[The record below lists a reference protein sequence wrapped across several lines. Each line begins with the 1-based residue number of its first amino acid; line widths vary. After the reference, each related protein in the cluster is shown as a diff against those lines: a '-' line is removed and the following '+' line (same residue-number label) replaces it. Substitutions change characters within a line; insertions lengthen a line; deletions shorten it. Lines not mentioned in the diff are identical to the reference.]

1 MKEPGEIPANAK
13 VLTAMNWRLILDGNL
28 PGATNMARDVAILE
42 AVSAGAAPPTLRL
55 YGWDPPCLTIGKHQG
70 LDTADLDFCRV
81 EGIDVAR
88 RPTGGRALL
97 HHLELTY
104 SVVAPLGTPPLP
116 TPLQEAYRLICG
128 ALVVAARELGIDA
141 ELTGG
146 EVNLRL
152 PNPTSTV
159 PCFEA
164 PAEGEVVIGGR
175 KLIGSA
181 MRAHAGCIL
190 QHGAILLDWDGR
202 LQAGAM
208 GLADDTTL
216 RPHITTLT
224 VELDRPVQRP
234 EVENAVTRGF
244 AGILGDAPVAGSL
257 SANERSRETE
267 LTPTFAIQTTTDSDP

>member
-1 MKEPGEIPANAK
+1 MNAT
-13 VLTAMNWRLILDGNL
+13 VLVAMQWRLILDGNL
-28 PGATNMARDVAILE
+28 PGALNMARDVAVLE
-42 AVSAGAAPPTLRL
+42 EVSAGTVPPTLRL
-55 YGWDPPCLTIGKHQG
+55 YGWDPPCMTIGKHQG
-70 LDTADLDFCRV
+70 LDAVDLDFCRA
-81 EGIDVAR
+81 EGIDVVR

-116 TPLQEAYRLICG
+116 TALQEAYRLICG
-128 ALVVAARELGIDA
+128 ALVEAVRKLGIDA
-141 ELTGG
+141 ELTGT

-164 PAEGEVVIGGR
+164 PAEGEVVIAGR

-202 LQAGAM
+202 FQAGAM
-208 GLADDTTL
+208 GLADDSTL

-224 VELDRPVQRP
+224 AELDRPVQRS
-234 EVENAVTRGF
+234 EVEEAVIGGF
-244 AGILGDAPVAGSL
+244 AGIFGNAPTAGSL
-257 SANERSRETE
+257 SANAIFRETE
-267 LTPTFAIQTTTDSDP
+267 LTPTFAVQTTTDPDP

>member
-1 MKEPGEIPANAK
+1 MQ
-13 VLTAMNWRLILDGNL
+13 WRLILDGNL
-28 PGATNMARDVAILE
+28 PGALNMARDVAVLE
-42 AVSAGAAPPTLRL
+42 AVAAGEAPPTLRL

-70 LDTADLDFCRV
+70 LDAVDLDFCRA
-81 EGIDVAR
+81 EHIDVAR

-97 HHLELTY
+97 HHFEITY

-116 TPLQEAYRLICG
+116 TALQEAYRLICG
-128 ALVVAARELGIDA
+128 ALVVAGRKLGIDA

-164 PAEGEVVIGGR
+164 PAQGEVVVAGR

-202 LQAGAM
+202 HQAGAM

-216 RPHITTLT
+216 RPHITTLM
-224 VELDRPVQRP
+224 VELDRKVKRP
-234 EVENAVTRGF
+234 EIEEAVIGGF
-244 AGILGDAPVAGSL
+244 AGIFGEAPVAGSL
-257 SANERSRETE
+257 SADECSRATA
-267 LTPTFAIQTTTDSDP
+267 LTPTFAIQTTTDPDP

>member
-1 MKEPGEIPANAK
+1 ME
-13 VLTAMNWRLILDGNL
+13 WRLIVDGDL
-28 PGATNMARDVAILE
+28 RGACNMARDVAILD
-42 AVSAGAAPPTLRL
+42 AVAAGESAPTLRL
-55 YGWDPPCLTIGKHQG
+55 YGWDPPCLTLGKHQG
-70 LDTADLDFCRV
+70 TDVADLAFCRT

-104 SVVAPLGTPPLP
+104 AVVAPLGIGPLP
-116 TPLQEAYRLICG
+116 SRLQEAYRLICSG
-128 ALVVAARELGIDA
+128 LVDACLELGIPA

-152 PNPTSTV
+152 PDPTSAV

-164 PAEGEVVIGGR
+164 PAEGEVVVNGR

-181 MRAHAGCIL
+181 MRAHAGSIL

-208 GLADDTTL
+208 GLDDDAALRRHVTTFAA
-216 RPHITTLT
+216 
-224 VELDRPVQRP
+224 ELGRPVPRT
-234 EVENAVTRGF
+234 EVEPIVASTVADRL
-244 AGILGDAPVAGSL
+244 GIDLSVGSI
-257 SANERSRETE
+257 SAAEAAREAALLDGRS
-267 LTPTFAIQTTTDSDP
+267 IQTVRRPSGPVDY

>member
-1 MKEPGEIPANAK
+1 
-13 VLTAMNWRLILDGNL
+13 MNWRLILDGNL
-28 PGATNMARDVAILE
+28 PGALNMARDSAVLE
-42 AVSAGAAPPTLRL
+42 AVSAGVSAPTLRL

-70 LDTADLDFCRV
+70 LDAVDLAFCRSNGV
-81 EGIDVAR
+81 DVAR

-97 HHLELTY
+97 HQHELTY
-104 SVVAPLGTPPLP
+104 SVVAPLGISPLP
-116 TPLQEAYRLICG
+116 TALQEAYRVICG
-128 ALVVAARELGIDA
+128 GLVQACRALGIDA

-164 PAEGEVVIGGR
+164 PAEGEVVVGGR

-202 LQAGAM
+202 VQAGAM
-208 GLADDTTL
+208 GLINDSSL
-216 RPHITTLT
+216 RPHVTTLT
-224 VELDRPVQRP
+224 DELARTI
-234 EVENAVTRGF
+234 TRHEIESVF
-244 AGILGDAPVAGSL
+244 VDAMAHQLDVAITPGDL
-257 SANERSRETE
+257 DEEETSRATE
-267 LTPTFAIQTTTDSDP
+267 LTGAFLIQTEADPNP

>member
-1 MKEPGEIPANAK
+1 M
-13 VLTAMNWRLILDGNL
+13 TWRLLTDGDL
-28 PGATNMARDVAILE
+28 PGALNMARDMAVLE
-42 AVSAGAAPPTLRL
+42 AVAAGSSPPTFRF
-55 YGWDPPCLTIGKHQG
+55 YGWAPPCLTIGKHQG
-70 LDTADLDFCRV
+70 LDAVDLGFCRA
-81 EGIDVAR
+81 EGVDVVR

-104 SVVAPLGTPPLP
+104 SVVAPLGVPPLG
-116 TPLQEAYRLICG
+116 TALQEAYRGVCG
-128 ALVVAARELGIDA
+128 VLVAACRSLGIDA

-164 PAEGEVVIGGR
+164 PAQGEVVVAGR
-175 KLIGSA
+175 KIIGSA

-208 GLADDTTL
+208 GLADDSGL
-216 RPHITTLT
+216 RPHITTFAAERGT
-224 VELDRPVQRP
+224 
-234 EVENAVTRGF
+234 AVSRDEIESAVAEAVSANLGVTLKVGALSAAEETRGSELR
-244 AGILGDAPVAGSL
+244 AGFS
-257 SANERSRETE
+257 
-267 LTPTFAIQTTTDSDP
+267 IQTVGGLHP

>member
-1 MKEPGEIPANAK
+1 
-13 VLTAMNWRLILDGNL
+13 MNWRLITDGDL
-28 PGATNMARDVAILE
+28 PGALNMARDSAVLE
-42 AVSAGAAPPTLRL
+42 SVSAGVSAPTLRL

-70 LDTADLDFCRV
+70 LDAVDLAFCRSNGV
-81 EGIDVAR
+81 DVAR

-104 SVVAPLGTPPLP
+104 SVVAPLGTPPLSTALP
-116 TPLQEAYRLICG
+116 EAYRLICS
-128 ALVVAARELGIDA
+128 ALVVACHEFGIAA

-152 PNPTSTV
+152 PGPTSTV

-164 PAEGEVVIGGR
+164 PAEGEVVVAGR

-181 MRAHAGCIL
+181 MRAHGGCIL

-208 GLADDTTL
+208 GLADDSTL

-224 VELDRPVQRP
+224 AELDRPVQRP
-234 EVENAVTRGF
+234 DIERAVIGGF
-244 AGILGDAPVAGSL
+244 TDILGDSPTAGWL
-257 SANERSRETE
+257 SANEVSRETE
-267 LTPTFAIQTTTDSDP
+267 LTPAFSIQTTPDPDP

>member
-1 MKEPGEIPANAK
+1 MQ
-13 VLTAMNWRLILDGNL
+13 WRLFLDGNL

-42 AVSAGAAPPTLRL
+42 AVSAGESPPTLRL

-70 LDTADLDFCRV
+70 LDAVDLDFCRA
-81 EGIDVAR
+81 EGIDVVR

-104 SVVAPLGTPPLP
+104 SAVAPLGTPPLP
-116 TPLQEAYRLICG
+116 TALQGAYRLICG
-128 ALVVAARELGIDA
+128 ALVKAVRELGIDA
-141 ELTGG
+141 ELTGT

-164 PAEGEVVIGGR
+164 PAEGEVVVAGR

-181 MRAHAGCIL
+181 MRAHGGCIL

-208 GLADDTTL
+208 GLADDSTL
-216 RPHITTLT
+216 RPHVTTLT
-224 VELDRPVQRP
+224 AELDRPADRP
-234 EVENAVTRGF
+234 EIEEAVIGGF
-244 AGILGDAPVAGSL
+244 TGILGGAPAAGLL
-257 SANERSRETE
+257 SANEVPRETE
-267 LTPTFAIQTTTDSDP
+267 LIPTFAIQTTTDPEP

>member
-1 MKEPGEIPANAK
+1 
-13 VLTAMNWRLILDGNL
+13 MNWRLILDGNL
-28 PGATNMARDVAILE
+28 PGALNMARDVAILE
-42 AVSAGAAPPTLRL
+42 AVSTGGSPPTLRL

-70 LDTADLDFCRV
+70 LEAVDLDFCRR

-104 SVVAPLGTPPLP
+104 SVVASLGTPPLP
-116 TPLQEAYRLICG
+116 TALQEAYRLISRG
-128 ALVVAARELGIDA
+128 LVLACRALGIDA
-141 ELTGG
+141 ELTGT

-152 PNPTSTV
+152 PDPTSTV

-164 PAEGEVVIGGR
+164 PAEGEVVVAGR

-181 MRAHAGCIL
+181 MRAHAGCVL

-208 GLADDTTL
+208 GLADDSTL
-216 RPHITTLT
+216 HPRITTFAD
-224 VELDRPVQRP
+224 ELGRT
-234 EVENAVTRGF
+234 VTRNEIESVVV
-244 AGILGDAPVAGSL
+244 ATVPDILGVTLANEAL
-257 SANERSRETE
+257 SATEAEREFE
-267 LTPTFAIQTTTDSDP
+267 LIRDFDIQTDPDPDP

>member
-1 MKEPGEIPANAK
+1 MNATVH
-13 VLTAMNWRLILDGNL
+13 VLMQWRLILDSKL

-42 AVSAGAAPPTLRL
+42 AVSTGAAPPTLRL

-70 LDTADLDFCRV
+70 LDAVDLDFCRA
-81 EGIDVAR
+81 ERIDVAR

-97 HHLELTY
+97 HHFELTY

-116 TPLQEAYRLICG
+116 TALQEAYRLICG
-128 ALVVAARELGIDA
+128 ALVVAGRKLGIDA

-164 PAEGEVVIGGR
+164 PAQGEVVVAGR

-202 LQAGAM
+202 HQAGAM

-216 RPHITTLT
+216 LPHITTLM
-224 VELDRPVQRP
+224 VELGRKVERP
-234 EVENAVTRGF
+234 EIEEAVIGGF
-244 AGILGDAPVAGSL
+244 AGIFGEAPVAGSL
-257 SANERSRETE
+257 SAYECSRATA
-267 LTPTFAIQTTTDSDP
+267 LTPTFAIQTTTDPDP